1 MDLLSTILLFLLF
14 DGVDSTASEK
24 HSQLRRQVRAATIDG
39 RNSSA
44 YWTPSFPVTDRRMLR
59 NNSPTRPLQYE
70 GSGCAVQIR
79 DAEKAASAASLV
91 MSFIAFGDTP
101 YDAKHPPLFEGSEY
115 CCLKNTIL
123 PGIKSLSNKAD
134 FVWHVGDI
142 KKGGANFSMH
152 CTDEVFRSRQKL
164 FTSVE
169 DEIDFFIVPG
179 DNEWLECDGY
189 NPRPSPQYPDPVKPK
204 WRQYFAS
211 DAFADFDHDRLAS
224 GERNINVRRQLSNP
238 QNFFYY
244 YKNAQIAF
252 FGITES
258 AADSRYDPVNIDW
271 ITSKLS
277 QRNPRAIVILG
288 HAKLPSAILKALEP
302 YSGIS
307 ILHVRGDA
315 HAHCTRYVD
324 KKKFPMLIEMI
335 VASGRS
341 APYMVSIWNDS
352 STKRYFFQPRA
363 LPFRC

>member
-1 MDLLSTILLFLLF
+1 MDRNNSSDYWTHDLL
-14 DGVDSTASEK
+14 
-24 HSQLRRQVRAATIDG
+24 AA
-39 RNSSA
+39 
-44 YWTPSFPVTDRRMLR
+44 DRRMLQ
-59 NNSPTRPLQYE
+59 NGPSTKPLEYE
-70 GSGCAVQIR
+70 GSGCAVQIQ
-79 DAEKAASAASLV
+79 DADNAASVASLV

-101 YDAKHPPLFEGSEY
+101 YDGNRPPPFEGSDY
-115 CCLKNTIL
+115 RCLKNTIL
-123 PGIKSLSNKAD
+123 PGIKSLSKEAD

-164 FTSVE
+164 FESVD

-189 NPRPSPQYPDPVKPK
+189 NPRPSPLFPDPVKPL

-211 DAFADFDHDRLAS
+211 DALADFDHDRLAS
-224 GERNINVRRQLSNP
+224 GEKNIIVRRQLPNP

-252 FGITES
+252 FGITDL

-288 HAKLPSAILKALEP
+288 HAKLSAAVLKALEP
-302 YSGIS
+302 YSGVS
-307 ILHVRGDA
+307 ILYVRGDS

-324 KKKFPMLIEMI
+324 LKKFPWMMEMV
-335 VASGRS
+335 VAAGRS
-341 APYMVSIWNDS
+341 APYIVSVWKDS
-352 STKRYFFQPRA
+352 STKRYFFHSKA
-363 LPFRC
+363 LPLRC